1 MLLSGVLFAPYIFA
15 RFCAF
20 FCIWMHPSQLTSS
33 HLLRII
39 CAFLHIPRALQ
50 DTSRASY
57 TASRAQ
63 PACAFCAIHSTPT
76 SPMCT
81 HDAFCICI
89 STSHSVRIHVHL
101 SSISHQHLMRI
112 QAHLMCFLAH
122 SVHLAVLL
130 ACLALSSPSLR
141 ASGRRRRKRRPRAR
155 RSARALEHSM
165 RIAAHSLAN
174 AHLRI

>member
-1 MLLSGVLFAPYIFA
+1 MLLYIFA

-20 FCIWMHPSQLTSS
+20 LCIWMHPSQLTSS
-33 HLLRII
+33 HHLRII
-39 CAFLHIPRALQ
+39 RAFILTLRALRH
-50 DTSRASY
+50 TSRASY
-57 TASRAQ
+57 TACRAHA
-63 PACAFCAIHSTPT
+63 ACAFSAIHSTPT

-130 ACLALSSPSLR
+130 ACLALSCPTHAVLRLDLPGAAGVTRAVGLPPLGGRAEKAETPS
-141 ASGRRRRKRRPRAR
+141 RKRRRDIVSR
-155 RSARALEHSM
+155 
-165 RIAAHSLAN
+165 
-174 AHLRI
+174 